1 MFRFLRKYNKWILAV
16 GGTLLM
22 IVFLIPTAISGLSQR
37 AASGTAAWATVGP
50 ERRENVTQ
58 SDLLQVQQELQ
69 LLQGL
74 PQYAALPGIGVVD
87 QPEHWFLLVRE
98 AEQAGVLRSTGS
110 VYRDLGPTRDDTLRA
125 LAGTGSPEV
134 ALRVLTNI
142 RGINGITGK
151 EMPWLGTVS
160 FRSDASSCLDAMMP

>member
-58 SDLLQVQQELQ
+58 TDLFQVRQVLEL
-69 LLQGL
+69 L
-74 PQYAALPGIGVVD
+74 PQAPLPGIGVVD

-110 VYRDLGPTRDDTLRA
+110 VY
-125 LAGTGSPEV
+125 
-134 ALRVLTNI
+134 
-142 RGINGITGK
+142 
-151 EMPWLGTVS
+151 
-160 FRSDASSCLDAMMP
+160 